1 MSNAILV
8 IDDDAEHCMML
19 ADGVHDVLVRRGQGA
34 VEVLQWSPGQGEDP
48 LARFEGFLEQYDV
61 GLVITDYD
69 LTSQGTLGLFGAT
82 VVDWCQLKGLPV
94 GDFSRK
100 NLGALA
106 KEPNL
111 FELRIRVEEPDA
123 PEQVA
128 ELYIGFE
135 EVRKAFANGADLGA
149 YRNPAAALA
158 TIMGRR
164 GLTPQFSQYGNK
176 YASANSSL
184 VDSLLA
190 KRGEE
195 EREKLRQRFF
205 VYIAGHILVNSVLRF
220 PGPLVNKRSLAAYLA
235 INPRDVVKVKDLF
248 EGAVYRGPFSGLEH
262 FWWVEDIDEIL
273 DARRDKLDSSHS
285 YFSGGAERRRLA
297 EISIGENLELDPAC
311 QRCGG
316 TDGGLFCPYTG
327 RTVCERSD
335 CSVSSSTWIPQGA
348 RLCRLEFDFYEEWAP
363 ILGM

>member
-8 IDDDAEHCMML
+8 IDDDAEHCRIL
-19 ADGVHDVLVRRGQGA
+19 ADGVLKALERRGHGA
-34 VEVLQWSPGQGEDP
+34 IQVLQWSPGEGEEP
-48 LARFEGFLEQYDV
+48 LVRFEAFLKNYDV
-61 GLVITDYD
+61 RLVITDYD

-82 VVDWCQLKGLPV
+82 VVDWCQLKALPV

-100 NLGALA
+100 NVDALA

-128 ELYIGFE
+128 ELYLGFE
-135 EVRKAFANGADLGA
+135 EVRQAFADGPDLNS

-158 TIMGRR
+158 SILDRR

-184 VDSLLA
+184 VDSF
-190 KRGEE
+190 RGEHSE
-195 EREKLRQRFF
+195 DEREKIRQRFF

-220 PGPLVNKRSLAAYLA
+220 PGPLLNSRALAAYLA
-235 INPRDVVKVKDLF
+235 ISVDDVMKVEGLF
-248 EGAVYRGPFSGLEH
+248 SGAIYRGPFSGLER
-262 FWWVEDIDEIL
+262 FWWAEDIDDVL
-273 DARRDKLDSSHS
+273 DAQRDKLDPDVVYVSA
-285 YFSGGAERRRLA
+285 GAERRRLA
-297 EISIGENLELDPAC
+297 ELAYGGDLALDSAC
-311 QRCGG
+311 DRCGG
-316 TDGGLFCPYTG
+316 VEGGLFCPYTN

-335 CSVSSSTWIPQGA
+335 CSTPSSTWIPQGA
-348 RLCRLEFDFYEEWAP
+348 RLCRLEYDFYEEWAP